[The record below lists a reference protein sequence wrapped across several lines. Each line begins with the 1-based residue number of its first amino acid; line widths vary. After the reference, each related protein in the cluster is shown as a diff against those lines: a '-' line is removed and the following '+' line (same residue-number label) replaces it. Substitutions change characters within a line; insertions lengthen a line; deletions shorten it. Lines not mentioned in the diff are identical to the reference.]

1 MEEIVQKAI
10 KNAMALKKPPSSVP
24 WQSAQPWTQSVYQWS
39 AEANEWQS
47 LQSSPSPRKSD
58 VVKLAVY
65 SWNIDFMLP
74 HADARMDAALAHL
87 EELTRQH
94 RSNEDTAVVIH
105 LQECVPSDLVNI
117 CKKQWVRD
125 GFFLTDVDTSTW
137 ASDAYGTT
145 TLIDRQLEILSC
157 FRVHYSATQMERD
170 GLFVDISVP
179 SSSGLKLRLCNTHL
193 ESLALEPPLRP
204 AQMRVISTH
213 MRAQDVSGAI
223 VTGDFNA
230 IQPFDRSLHT
240 DNELEDAYLMLGGQ
254 EGDGRSDGDGGYTW
268 GQQALPALR
277 KQFGLS
283 RMDKVYYC
291 GGLELQH
298 FERFGADVE
307 PDAAE
312 SDAKS
317 ELLSLG
323 FEKAW
328 VTDHLGVKA
337 IFQINKS
344 QVQKTSERL

>member
-1 MEEIVQKAI
+1 MEQIVQKAI
-10 KNAMALKKPPSSVP
+10 QNAMALRKPSSSVP
-24 WQSAQPWTQSVYQWS
+24 WQVDEPWTQSVYQWS
-39 AEANEWQS
+39 AESSAWQPG
-47 LQSSPSPRKSD
+47 QPPSSSGKSNI
-58 VVKLAVY
+58 VTLVVY

-94 RSNEDTAVVIH
+94 RSDENTAVVIN

-117 CKKQWVRD
+117 GKKQWIRD
-125 GFFLTDVDTSTW
+125 SFFLTDVDTSTW
-137 ASDAYGTT
+137 ASGAYGTT
-145 TLIDRQLEILSC
+145 TLVDRRLEILSC

-170 GLFVDISVP
+170 AMFVDVAVP
-179 SSSGLKLRLCNTHL
+179 SSSDLKLRLCNSHL
-193 ESLALEPPLRP
+193 ESLALDPPLRP
-204 AQMRVISTH
+204 AQVRVIATH
-213 MRAQDVSGAI
+213 MRAQDVSGAV

-240 DNELEDAYLMLGGQ
+240 DNDLEDAYLKLGGQ
-254 EGDGRSDGDGGYTW
+254 EGDGRGDDDGGYTW

-283 RMDKVYYC
+283 RMDKVYFC

-298 FERFGADVE
+298 FEKFGADVE

-312 SDAKS
+312 SDVKN

-337 IFQINKS
+337 IFQINGP

>member
-10 KNAMALKKPPSSVP
+10 QNAMALKKPPSSVP
-24 WQSAQPWTQSVYQWS
+24 WQSDQPWTQSVYQWS

-47 LQSSPSPRKSD
+47 LQSSPSPGKSD

-94 RSNEDTAVVIH
+94 RSSEDTAVVIN
-105 LQECVPSDLVNI
+105 LQECIPSDLVNI
-117 CKKQWVRD
+117 GKKKWVRD
-125 GFFLTDVDTSTW
+125 HFFLTDVDTSNW

-145 TLIDRQLEILSC
+145 TLIDRRLEILSC

-170 GLFVDISVP
+170 GLFVDVSVP

-204 AQMRVISTH
+204 AQIRVIATH

-240 DNELEDAYLMLGGQ
+240 DNELEDAYLKLGGQ

-307 PDAAE
+307 PDGAE

-344 QVQKTSERL
+344 QKTSERL